1 MEKGSCEVEKRRKN
15 RWAGALIIMSIKQY
29 RPITPGRRFYTV
41 SDFSEITREE
51 PYRSLTAPIRKTG
64 GRNNQGRIT
73 AKYRGGGEKR
83 KYRIIDFL
91 RNKLGIPA
99 KVISIEY
106 DPNRSARIA
115 LLCYRDGE
123 YRYILCPEG
132 LKVGEE
138 VVSGNNLPI
147 RSGNAMPLADIP
159 VGVEIHNLQLYP
171 ERHSFVV
178 RAAGTAAQI
187 LAKEEKWAVVKL
199 PSGEIRKFDLRCWAT
214 IGRVSNPEHKDIS
227 IGKAGRKRHM
237 GGRPRTRA
245 VAMNPV
251 DHPMGGG
258 EGKSSGGRHPCSEKG
273 MIAKGYKTRNP
284 KKKSSKLIIG
294 RRA

>member
-1 MEKGSCEVEKRRKN
+1 MG
-15 RWAGALIIMSIKQY
+15 IKEY
-29 RPITPGRRFYTV
+29 RPITPGRRHYTV
-41 SDFSEITREE
+41 SDFSDITREE
-51 PYRSLTAPIRKTG
+51 PFKPLIVPLRKNG
-64 GRNNQGRIT
+64 GRNNLGRIT

-83 KYRIIDFL
+83 HYRLIDFK
-91 RNKLGIPA
+91 RDKTGIPA

-115 LLCYRDGE
+115 LVCYADGE
-123 YRYILCPEG
+123 YRYILCPDG
-132 LKVGEE
+132 LQVGDQ
-138 VVSGNNLPI
+138 VTAGNNLPI
-147 RSGNAMPLADIP
+147 RIGNAMPLSDIP

-171 ERHSFVV
+171 ESRSYLV
-178 RAAGTAAQI
+178 RSAGTAAQI
-187 LAKEEKWAVVKL
+187 LAKEDRWAVVKL

-214 IGRVSNPEHKDIS
+214 IGRVSNLEHKDIS
-227 IGKAGRKRHM
+227 IGKAGRSRHM
-237 GGRPRTRA
+237 GIRPRTRA

-273 MIAKGYKTRNP
+273 TIAKGYKTRNW
-284 KKKSSKLIIG
+284 KKKSSQLIIR